1 MRSDVV
7 QDRIRTAEIR
17 ESCVS
22 RKRRKKGRE
31 EMEEMPGKRREKKA
45 VDTDV
50 RTQFPDRHD
59 GRFRPVRSMAII
71 PTSRANG
78 ADRYGRFSSFA
89 WSVRSVCSGRSH
101 ETRDTHTHT
110 HIYTGAWL
118 GTVPSLDEANELEK
132 ERYLPRLG
140 KFVSIRG
147 INSSPNEFN
156 VVDVRGG
163 KEKGRRKER
172 KLTVGLLRGESRE

>member
-31 EMEEMPGKRREKKA
+31 RRDGRWKRCQGKRREKKA

-59 GRFRPVRSMAII
+59 ARFRPVRSMAII

-101 ETRDTHTHT
+101 ETTRDTHTHT
-110 HIYTGAWL
+110 HTQ
-118 GTVPSLDEANELEK
+118 
-132 ERYLPRLG
+132 RLG
-140 KFVSIRG
+140 SELFRLWTKRTNSRKSDTYLGWKFVSIRG

-163 KEKGRRKER
+163 KEGERKE
-172 KLTVGLLRGESRE
+172 S